1 MKTVLITG
9 ASGGI
14 GSEIA
19 EKFGGDYNVVINYNR
34 SEERAQAV
42 ARAVGG
48 FPVKAD
54 VSSPEEVA
62 AMFKEIEERF
72 GGVDVLINNAGV
84 SKSQL
89 FTDCTEEIWNEILDV
104 NLSGVYRVT
113 KHALPHMI
121 RNHSGSIINISSMWG
136 EVGASCEAAYSAAK
150 AGVIGLTK
158 ALAKELGPSGIRV
171 NCITPGL
178 IDTPMNQE
186 HDEETITVLVE
197 ETPLM
202 RIGTPEDVGGL
213 ARFLAEESSSF
224 ITGQVIGVNGGF
236 VI

>member
-84 SKSQL
+84 SKAQL
-89 FTDCTEEIWNEILDV
+89 FTDCTEEIWNEIIDV

-171 NCITPGL
+171 NCVTPGL

-186 HDEETITVLVE
+186 HDEETIAALVE